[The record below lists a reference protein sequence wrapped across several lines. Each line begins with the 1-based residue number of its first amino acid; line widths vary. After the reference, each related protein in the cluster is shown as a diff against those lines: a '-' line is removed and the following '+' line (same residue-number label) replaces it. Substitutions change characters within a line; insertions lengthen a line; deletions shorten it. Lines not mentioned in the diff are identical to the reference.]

1 MEELDCIDLLDL
13 QNCLKEG
20 ISEIFPSRVWVRAEI
35 ASIQAKTGGHCYM
48 DLCQSEGGLL
58 VAKVKAVIWRSRYA
72 IIASKFSSAA
82 GKGLEQGM
90 EVLVNVSVTYSELY
104 GLTLSVYDIE
114 PRFSLGD
121 AALQRRKTIEALEKE
136 GLMDLQKG
144 LCVPSIARRFA
155 VISAS
160 DAAGYGD
167 FQRHLH
173 QNEYSFAFLTELF
186 PAAMQGKEAP
196 QSIAAALEAVAPRA
210 EEFDAALILRGGGSA
225 LDLACF
231 DDYSLCR
238 AIALCPLPVLTAIG
252 HDRDL
257 HVADMV
263 ACDYVK
269 TPTALADRFVD
280 ALCAEEQ
287 QLLSYSQRLK
297 LCFSQRIASMQQK
310 VELLASRIIAADPRS
325 ILSRGYSLVTD
336 SHSVVLKSAAGIRS
350 GESLRLL
357 FADGKINVTVD

>member
-72 IIASKFSSAA
+72 IIASKFSSAS

-196 QSIAAALEAVAPRA
+196 QSIAAALEAVALRA

-310 VELLASRIIAADPRS
+310 VELLASRISAADPRS

-350 GESLRLL
+350 GESLKLL